1 MPVLFFGHRKHM
13 LDPGDDVLAWGE
25 SLEHLLQSKTGQ
37 LLFEDFLRT
46 EYSEENLLFW
56 LACEDYKTIT
66 SQAEM
71 RVAAKNIYEEFVQVD
86 APRQKCT
93 KVSWNRLNSNESIMS
108 KGACPTLLR
117 MIDSALQPTLLR
129 ISD

>member
-86 APRQKCT
+86 APRQEA
-93 KVSWNRLNSNESIMS
+93 SDPESLSCSRDGTM
-108 KGACPTLLR
+108 
-117 MIDSALQPTLLR
+117 ALKSELESTQA
-129 ISD
+129 